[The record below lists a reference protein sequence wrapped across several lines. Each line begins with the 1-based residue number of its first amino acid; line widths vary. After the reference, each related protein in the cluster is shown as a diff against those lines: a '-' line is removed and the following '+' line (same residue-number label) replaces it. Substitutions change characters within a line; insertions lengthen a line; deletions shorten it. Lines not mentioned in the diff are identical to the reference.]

1 MSWLQRQFGIGRV
14 KTALNDDIMSA
25 AFGMTGGTSNPIT
38 TSRTAM
44 EKSVWVY
51 RAVNTVASRIGSLP
65 WGLYQGEK
73 AAISPA
79 RILKR
84 PNPYQTFVE
93 VLEQVVSWQLLKGF
107 GALYAEPMNLRSL
120 DADMIRNE
128 KGTLQ
133 VLEGGNWKQID
144 PKLLVLFPN
153 LSLTGQMGLSE
164 LSTVMDAANMDE
176 NAKQVWNN
184 QMNSG
189 GILSGLL
196 STDVKLSDVELS
208 AMRARWEERYGGVQK
223 AGTMGFLGAGF
234 KFTPMGISAAD
245 MKMLEVSKV
254 TKNEIG
260 TAFGVPGIFLGDM
273 ESVDYS
279 NAQIQERILYSN
291 TVCPKA
297 DRLADRITTFLLP
310 LLGLKGLT
318 FKFDYSGIEAL
329 QANKLERAQIDEIN
343 LRTGVVTINEIR
355 ERDGYKDKKKW
366 GDAWWTSAMSVPVTS
381 ADIAEPVPSLPPDAP
396 PVPVDEGKAIQK
408 GISSETRRIIAKSFL
423 STVKPQERKF
433 ASNTMRVFNAQA
445 KDVVAWVEEHEK
457 AAPAKTLRAVLA
469 DEDFVETW
477 HSLFVAFGKQA
488 LEDVAARYDMVVPD
502 GSAILKWIRA
512 QESKHSK
519 LVNDTTADEISKILA
534 DARANGESIPDMV
547 AKTKQ
552 YFDGIAYRA
561 ERVARTNVVACNN
574 AAAQDVYVENG
585 VKQHEWLSTHDGATR
600 GNDPSDECDHVSADG
615 QVVDI
620 GSPFIVSDEELMYPG
635 DSAGSAAN
643 TINCRCTILPVI

>member
-25 AFGMTGGTSNPIT
+25 AFGITNSASNPIT

-65 WGLYQGEK
+65 WSIYQGEK
-73 AAISPA
+73 AVVSAS
-79 RILKR
+79 RTLKR

-93 VLEQVVSWQLLKGF
+93 VLEQVVSWQLIKGF

-153 LSLTGQMGLSE
+153 LSLSGQMGLSE

-196 STDVKLSDVELS
+196 STDVKLPDAELQ
-208 AMRARWEERYGGVQK
+208 AMRSRWEERYGGVQK

-254 TKNEIG
+254 TRNEIG
-260 TAFGVPGIFLGDM
+260 AAFGVPGIFLNDT

-279 NAQIQERILYSN
+279 NAQTQEKILYSN

-297 DRLADRITTFLLP
+297 DRIADRISVFLLP
-310 LLGLKGLT
+310 LLGLKGYE
-318 FKFDYSGIEAL
+318 FRFDYSGIEAL
-329 QANKLERAQIDEIN
+329 QEDKYQRAQIDEIQ
-343 LRTGVVTINEIR
+343 LRSGALTINEIR
-355 ERDGYKDKKKW
+355 ERDGLKKVKW
-366 GDAWWTSAMSVPVTS
+366 GDAWWTSAMSVPVTTS
-381 ADIAEPVPSLPPDAP
+381 DLPEPAPALPPEPV
-396 PVPVDEGKAIQK
+396 PVPVDEGKAITK
-408 GISSETRRIIAKSFL
+408 GISTETRRIIAKSFL

-433 ASNTMRVFNAQA
+433 ASNTMKVFNAQA
-445 KDVVAWVEEHEK
+445 KLVASWVEEHEK
-457 AAPAKTLRAVLA
+457 AAPVKKLRDVLA
-469 DEDFVETW
+469 DDDFVESW
-477 HSLFVAFGKQA
+477 HSLFVAFGKSA
-488 LEDVAARYDMVVPD
+488 LEDVAARYDMIVPD
-502 GSAILKWIRA
+502 GSEILKWIRA

-534 DARANGESIPDMV
+534 DARANGESIADMV
-547 AKTKQ
+547 KATKQ
-552 YFDGIAYRA
+552 YFDGISYRA
-561 ERVARTNVVACNN
+561 ERVARTNVIAVNN
-574 AAAQDVYVENG
+574 ASAQDVYVENG
-585 VKQHEWLSTHDGATR
+585 VQKHEWLSTADERTR
-600 GNDPSDECDHVSADG
+600 DDHAEADG
-615 QVVDI
+615 QVVAI
-620 GSPFIVSDEELMYPG
+620 GEPFSIGGESLMYPG
-635 DSAGSAAN
+635 DPSGSADE

>member
-1 MSWLQRQFGIGRV
+1 MSWIQRQFGIGRV

-25 AFGMTGGTSNPIT
+25 AFGITNSASNPIT
-38 TSRTAM
+38 TSRSAM

-65 WGLYQGEK
+65 WHLYQGEK
-73 AAISPA
+73 VAAGKESA
-79 RILKR
+79 LKR

-93 VLEQVVSWQLLKGF
+93 MIEQVVSWQLLKGF
-107 GALYAEPMNLRSL
+107 GALYVEPMNLRSL
-120 DADMIRNE
+120 DADMFRNE

-153 LSLTGQMGLSE
+153 LSLSGQMGLSE
-164 LSTVMDAANMDE
+164 LSTVLDAANMDE

-196 STDVKLSDVELS
+196 STDVKLSDAELS

-279 NAQIQERILYSN
+279 NALIQERILYSN
-291 TVCPKA
+291 TICPRA
-297 DRLADRITTFLLP
+297 DRLADRITLFLLP
-310 LLGLKGLT
+310 LLGLKGLE
-318 FKFDYSGIEAL
+318 FRFDYTGIDAL

-366 GDAWWTSAMSVPVTS
+366 GDVFWGSAMLVPISTS
-381 ADIAEPVPSLPPDAP
+381 DLPEPEPTPAPVLPPEPVPA
-396 PVPVDEGKAIQK
+396 PVDEGKAIQK
-408 GISSETRRIIAKSFL
+408 GLHTPEARNLIAKGFL
-423 STVKPQERKF
+423 ARTAPEEKKFMQATMSVFHKQEK
-433 ASNTMRVFNAQA
+433 RVI
-445 KDVVAWVEEHEK
+445 AWLDGQK
-457 AAPAKTLRAVLA
+457 AVLPKEIF
-469 DEDFVETW
+469 DEAEMLDEW
-477 HSLFVAFGKQA
+477 RPLFIAFGMA
-488 LEDVAARYDMVVPD
+488 SAEETAARYEWAVPD
-502 GSAILKWIRA
+502 PSVIKRWIASRGA
-512 QESKHSK
+512 KYSKY
-519 LVNDTTADEISKILA
+519 VNETSNNEIMDILA
-534 DARANGESIPDMV
+534 ADRANGLSIPDMV
-547 AKTKQ
+547 KHIEG
-552 YFDGIAYRA
+552 YFDVNAKSRA
-561 ERVARTNVVACNN
+561 ETIARTQVIGVNN
-574 AAAQDVYVENG
+574 YADVETYKVNG
-585 VKQHEWLSTHDGATR
+585 VEKKEWLSTGDDRTR
-600 GNDPSDECDHVSADG
+600 DSHAAADG
-615 QVVDI
+615 QIVGVND
-620 GSPFIVSDEELMYPG
+620 PFIVGGAKLQYPG
-635 DSAGSAAN
+635 DPDGPAEEVCS
-643 TINCRCTILPVI
+643 CRCTELPVI

>member
-1 MSWLQRQFGIGRV
+1 MSWIQRQFGIGRV

-25 AFGMTGGTSNPIT
+25 AFGITNSASNPIT

-65 WGLYQGEK
+65 WSIYQGEK
-73 AAISPA
+73 AVTGKTAV
-79 RILKR
+79 LKR

-93 VLEQVVSWQLLKGF
+93 VLEQVVSWQLIKGF
-107 GALYAEPMNLRSL
+107 GALYVEPMNLRSL

-153 LSLTGQMGLSE
+153 LSLSGQMGLSE

-279 NAQIQERILYSN
+279 NALIQERILYSN
-291 TVCPKA
+291 TICPRA
-297 DRLADRITTFLLP
+297 DRLADRITLFLLP
-310 LLGLKGLT
+310 LLGLKGLE
-318 FKFDYSGIEAL
+318 FRFDYTGIEAL
-329 QANKLERAQIDEIN
+329 QANKLERAQIDEIQV
-343 LRTGVVTINEIR
+343 RTGALTINEIR
-355 ERDGYKDKKKW
+355 ERDGLKKVKW
-366 GDAWWTSAMSVPVTS
+366 GDAWWTSAMSVPVTTS
-381 ADIAEPVPSLPPDAP
+381 EIVEPAPVLPPEPV

-408 GISSETRRIIAKSFL
+408 GISTETRRIIAKSFL

-433 ASNTMRVFNAQA
+433 ASNTMKVFNAQA
-445 KDVVAWVEEHEK
+445 KDVASWVEEHEK
-457 AAPAKTLRAVLA
+457 AAPVKKLRDVLA
-469 DEDFVETW
+469 DDDFVESW

-502 GSAILKWIRA
+502 GSEILKWIRA

-534 DARANGESIPDMV
+534 DARANGESIADMV

-552 YFDGIAYRA
+552 YFDGISYRA
-561 ERVARTNVVACNN
+561 ERVARTNVIAVNN
-574 AAAQDVYVENG
+574 ASAQDVYVENG
-585 VKQHEWLSTHDGATR
+585 VKKHEWLAT
-600 GNDPSDECDHVSADG
+600 NDDRTRDDHAEADG
-615 QVVDI
+615 QVRDI
-620 GSPFIVSDEELMYPG
+620 DEPFDVGGEKLMYPG
-635 DSAGSAAN
+635 DPAGSAEE
-643 TINCRCTILPVI
+643 TISCRCTELPVV